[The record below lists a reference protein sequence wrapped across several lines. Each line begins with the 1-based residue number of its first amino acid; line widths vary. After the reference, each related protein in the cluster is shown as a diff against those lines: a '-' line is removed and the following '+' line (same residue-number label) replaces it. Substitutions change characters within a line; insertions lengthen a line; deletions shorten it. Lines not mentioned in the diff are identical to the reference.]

1 MRHRTFEGL
10 TMQDVLR
17 EVRKEMGPDAYIVS
31 ARTVKPSGIKGMWE
45 RPRVEVTATLDPV
58 QPEQRPAI
66 KGPRVDGAREASLA
80 GEVRELKAMVSELL
94 SGRQAAGL
102 QAKGGGAAFTRLVDA
117 GIDAKTA
124 SGISRRVSDAS
135 RGADME
141 KLLFGALAG
150 AVETAAELSASG
162 KRAAVFMGPTG
173 VGKTTTIAKLAALLK
188 FKDRRKV
195 GLITL
200 DTYRMAAVD
209 QLQMYARIMDAPIEV
224 LTDPKGLVPAL
235 RRFDGCDMVLID
247 TSGRNH
253 RDREQMRELEMLYRR
268 KADLNTY
275 LVLSA
280 TTGSDGL
287 RDAIDRYAGLP
298 VDSLVFTKVDEGAS
312 FGNIFSALAYSGKP
326 LAYITTGQRVPE
338 DIETAT
344 GEKMASLVLKGAV
357 C

>member
-1 MRHRTFEGL
+1 MRHRTFEGT

-17 EVRKEMGPDAYIVS
+17 QVRTEMGPDAYIVS

-58 QPEQRPAI
+58 LPERKPAP
-66 KGPRVDGAREASLA
+66 KEAPAMDGAREASLA
-80 GEVRELKAMVSELL
+80 TEVRELKAMVSELVF
-94 SGRQAAGL
+94 GRQAAGP
-102 QAKGGGAAFTRLVDA
+102 GGGGKAFSRLVDA
-117 GIDAKTA
+117 GVDAKTA
-124 SGISRRVSDAS
+124 SGISRRVSDAP
-135 RGADME
+135 RGADIE

-173 VGKTTTIAKLAALLK
+173 VGKTTTLAKLAALLK
-188 FKDRRKV
+188 FRDRRKV

-209 QLQMYARIMDAPIEV
+209 QLQMYARIMDAPIEA
-224 LTDPKGLVPAL
+224 LSDPKGLVPAL
-235 RRFDGCDMVLID
+235 KRFGGCDMVLID

-253 RDREQMRELEMLYRR
+253 RDREQMRELEQLCRR

-338 DIETAT
+338 DIEAAT
-344 GEKMASLVLKGAV
+344 GEKMASLVLKGAL